1 MKNDSKLNLKSEQYW
16 QQMQALRKNVV
27 DYANALMLGRDE
39 IIAVPHYSVLD
50 ESSGVEVILYSIIYE
65 NFAITLNVF
74 EESSYDRE
82 VYDIDLSSVSIAGII
97 CLIQDYL
104 E

>member
-1 MKNDSKLNLKSEQYW
+1 MKNDSKLNLKSERYW
-16 QQMQALRKNVV
+16 QQMLALRKNVV
-27 DYANALMLGRDE
+27 DYANALMLGRNE
-39 IIAVPHYSVLD
+39 IIAVANYSVLD
-50 ESSGVEVILYSIIYE
+50 ESSGVEVTLYSITYQDS
-65 NFAITLNVF
+65 AITLNVF

-97 CLIQDYL
+97 CLVQDYL